1 METLK
6 IAMATDWFLPR
17 VGGVE
22 YHVATISELL
32 TERGHEVHV
41 ITNALFGQGEYPY
54 TVHRIAKGINLR
66 FWNVRVGYSTAKEIA
81 DIIKRERFDIVH
93 GHNYFSPIS
102 ATTMNIA
109 SGIYGIPSIL
119 TIHSVA
125 DGPVRGIEKFFAKQA
140 TRSVSSFI
148 AISSITEDYLK
159 HLLGKALNGRR
170 VWRIPNGV
178 DTEKWTPPKNKE
190 EAKARIGVEGPIILT
205 ASRLSI
211 RKRVN
216 AVPKIAKKVVKEHP
230 EAKFVIVGDGVER
243 KAIETSIRQK
253 KLEKNVIMV
262 GAKPRDEVIAYMQ
275 AADIYLD
282 PTKIEALG
290 MAVIEAQ
297 ACGVP
302 GLGYAKSGVRDI
314 IENGYNGFLY
324 SKDKEAAE
332 QITYLLDN
340 PAELKRMGKNARK
353 VAVERYEWRRIIK
366 DLERAYR
373 TTIDEYVYRPY
384 KIYEVWKR
392 WKDRKKS
399 Y

>member
-41 ITNALFGQGEYPY
+41 LTNALFGQGKYPY
-54 TVHRIAKGINLR
+54 TVYRIDKGMNIR

-81 DIIKRERFDIVH
+81 NIIKKERFDIVH

-102 ATTMNIA
+102 ATAMNIA
-109 SGIYGIPSIL
+109 SGIYGIPSIM
-119 TIHSVA
+119 TIHSMGE
-125 DGPVRGIEKFFAKQA
+125 GPVRRMERLFARQA
-140 TRSVSSFI
+140 TAKVTAFI
-148 AISSITEDYLK
+148 AISSVTEEYLRS
-159 HLLGKALNGRR
+159 LLGKNMRGRK
-170 VWRIPNGV
+170 VWKIPNGV
-178 DTEKWTPPKNKE
+178 DTMVWVPPEDKD
-190 EAKARIGVEGPIILT
+190 EAKAKIGINGPVILT

-216 AVPKIAKKVVKEHP
+216 AVPKIAKMVVKEHP
-230 EAKFVIVGDGVER
+230 EAKFIIVGDGVER
-243 KAIETSIRQK
+243 KAIKASIRQK
-253 KLEKNVIMV
+253 KLERNVIMV
-262 GAKPRDEVIAYMQ
+262 GAKPREEVIQYMQ

-302 GLGYAKSGVRDI
+302 GLGYENSGVGDI
-314 IENGYNGFLY
+314 IESSYNGYLY
-324 SKDKEAAE
+324 RKDKEAAE
-332 QITYLLDN
+332 QIIYLLDN
-340 PAELKRMGKNARK
+340 PSEIKRMGQNARR
-353 VAVERYEWRRIIK
+353 VAVERYDWKKIVK
-366 DLERAYR
+366 DLEKAYR
-373 TTIDEYVYRPY
+373 TTIDEYEYRPY

-392 WKDRKKS
+392 WRERKKS

>member
-41 ITNALFGQGEYPY
+41 LTNALFGQGKYPY
-54 TVHRIAKGINLR
+54 VVHRIDKGINLR
-66 FWNVRVGYSTAKEIA
+66 FWNVRVGYSMAKEIA
-81 DIIKRERFDIVH
+81 DIIKKEHYDIVH

-102 ATTMNIA
+102 ATAMNIA
-109 SGIYGIPSIL
+109 SGIYGIPSIM
-119 TIHSVA
+119 TIHSMGE
-125 DGPVRGIEKFFAKQA
+125 GPIRHMERFFANQA
-140 TRSVSSFI
+140 TAKVTAFI
-148 AISSITEDYLK
+148 AISSVTEEYLRN
-159 HLLGKALNGRR
+159 LLGKNMRARK

-178 DTEKWTPPKNKE
+178 DTERWKPPKNKE
-190 EAKARIGVEGPIILT
+190 EAKEKIGVNGPIILT

-216 AVPKIAKKVVKEHP
+216 AVPKIAKMVVKEHP
-230 EAKFVIVGDGVER
+230 EAKFIIVGDGVER
-243 KAIETSIRQK
+243 KTIETSIRQK
-253 KLEKNVIMV
+253 KLGNNVIMV
-262 GAKPRDEVIAYMQ
+262 GAKPREEVVQYMK

-302 GLGYAKSGVRDI
+302 GLGYIKSGVRDI
-314 IENGYNGFLY
+314 VENGKNGFLY
-324 SKDKEAAE
+324 RKDKEAAE
-332 QITYLLDN
+332 QIKYLLDN
-340 PAELKRMGKNARK
+340 PDELKRMGKHAREI
-353 VAVERYEWRRIIK
+353 AAERYDWKKIIK

-373 TTIDEYVYRPY
+373 TTISDYEYRPY

-392 WKDRKKS
+392 WKERKKS

>member
-32 TERGHEVHV
+32 TKRGHEVHV
-41 ITNALFGQGEYPY
+41 LTNALFGQGTYPY
-54 TVHRIAKGINLR
+54 TVHRIDKGVNLK

-81 DIIKRERFDIVH
+81 DIIKKERFDIVH

-102 ATTMNIA
+102 ATAMNIA

-119 TIHSVA
+119 TIHSMGN
-125 DGPVRGIEKFFAKQA
+125 GPIRQMERLFANQA
-140 TRSVSSFI
+140 TAKVTSFI
-148 AISSITEDYLK
+148 AISSVTEEYLRS
-159 HLLGKALNGRR
+159 LLGKNLRGRR
-170 VWRIPNGV
+170 VWMIPNGV
-178 DTEKWTPPKNKE
+178 DTEKWVPPKSKE
-190 EAKARIGVEGPIILT
+190 EAKAKIGVDGPIILT

-216 AVPKIAKKVVKEHP
+216 AVPKIAKKVAREHP
-230 EAKFVIVGDGVER
+230 EAKFVIVGDGVE
-243 KAIETSIRQK
+243 KKTIEASIRQK
-253 KLEKNVIMV
+253 KLENNVIMV
-262 GAKPRDEVIAYMQ
+262 GAKPREEVIQYMQ

-302 GLGYAKSGVRDI
+302 GVGYANSGVRDI
-314 IENGYNGFLY
+314 IENRYNGYLY
-324 SKDKEAAE
+324 RNDKEAAE

-340 PAELKRMGKNARK
+340 PSEIRRMGKNARR
-353 VAVERYEWRRIIK
+353 VAEERYDWKRIIEN
-366 DLERAYR
+366 LEIAYR
-373 TTIDEYVYRPY
+373 TTIKEYEYRPY

-392 WKDRKKS
+392 LKNRKKS

>member
-32 TERGHEVHV
+32 TKRGHEVHV

-54 TVHRIAKGINLR
+54 AVHRIAKGINLR

-81 DIIKRERFDIVH
+81 DIIKEERFDIVH
-93 GHNYFSPIS
+93 GHNYFSPIA
-102 ATTMNIA
+102 ATTMSIA

-119 TIHSVA
+119 TIHSMGE
-125 DGPVRGIEKFFAKQA
+125 GPIRKMERFFARQA
-140 TRSVSSFI
+140 TDKVTSFI
-148 AISSITEDYLK
+148 AISSVTEEYIRS
-159 HLLGKALNGRR
+159 LLGKSILGRR

-178 DTEKWTPPKNKE
+178 DTEKWVPPRNKE
-190 EAKARIGVEGPIILT
+190 DAKEKIGVDGPIILT

-216 AVPKIAKKVVKEHP
+216 AVPKIAKIVVKEHP

-243 KAIETSIRQK
+243 KAIEASIRQK
-253 KLEKNVIMV
+253 KLEKNVIIV
-262 GAKPRDEVIAYMQ
+262 GSKPREDVIQYMQ

-314 IENGYNGFLY
+314 IENGYNGYLY
-324 SKDKEAAE
+324 NRDKEAAE
-332 QITYLLDN
+332 QIIYLLDN
-340 PAELKRMGKNARK
+340 PAEIKRMGRNARK
-353 VAVERYEWRRIIK
+353 MAVERYEWKKIIE
-366 DLERAYR
+366 DLERAYK
-373 TTIDEYVYRPY
+373 TTIDEYEYRPY

-392 WKDRKKS
+392 WKNRRKS